1 MGIFRRIAD
10 ALTMTDAHT
19 AASAPRFSVDGSSI
33 PPEFFG
39 LSSYEVSVA
48 KVPRVSRELAIQVP
62 AVKRARDLICP
73 PIAALPFAVLNANAD
88 DVTGGLLRQ
97 PEPDVPRSVTM
108 TRLVEDLVFEGRA
121 WWRITKQDYRGF
133 PMEVRRL
140 DPRSVDCDRGDFKV
154 WYRTDGT
161 PQGESWEWIPDDK
174 IIRFDSP
181 TDGLLNSAGARAIRT
196 ALMLDERAYRSA
208 TNPTPDGYFTPKDG
222 TDPFDD
228 EPDDDATDEEKAAA
242 YTASKFLENYASQ
255 RRGSTNA
262 YVPGG
267 LEFQQLSWDPK
278 AMQLAE
284 ARQHAV
290 LEIARATG
298 LEPEDL
304 GVSVTSRTYFNA
316 ETKRKD
322 RIDFALG
329 MFIWAIQDRLSMPDV
344 TPRGQYVRAQLG
356 AFLRTDTL
364 ARFQAYREG
373 MDMGLYSLNDVRR
386 MEDLPPVP
394 GGDVYR
400 IGGVPVDQLDQQQRA
415 ALPAAPQAPTAPE
428 ETAVQDNV
436 RSIAAAH
443 ERPAVGFSDSTDL
456 LPMSVPM
463 GTTFSV
469 DKAKRQITGTVI
481 PYGDARAFSR
491 GKWFAFSKGTV
502 RLPDDLSRI
511 KFHVNHDLTT
521 AMGYAV
527 SAEDTDQALSM
538 TFQLDSSP
546 EADRVLQKAGDRVW
560 DGLSAGI
567 KQGGTFDDR
576 DGVMFARDTAAGE
589 VSICSSPAFDDARV
603 TAVALSAHS
612 GGNTMKCTKCGRI
625 HAAGVVECNPTHV
638 AEFSAFM
645 ASFAPAAQAPAAP
658 AAAAPAAGSTTEV
671 QLTENPQFGAE
682 IARGIQE
689 GFARLIA
696 TGALNTG
703 GAGQSGQVGGV
714 AREVVP
720 AAGAGAAQFAV
731 TEALPYRFD
740 GLPGQHSFS
749 EDMRDMANGDPTAKQ
764 RVDEFLVAAFAVT
777 TANVSTLNPTRN
789 RPELYVPQLEY
800 ARPLFDLV
808 SSGPIADKTPF
819 TVPKFGAASGL
830 VGDHTEGT
838 EPTPGSFSTTSQTIT
853 PTAISG
859 KVEINREVW
868 DQGGSPQADQI
879 IWGEMLRGYFEA
891 IEVKIAAMLN
901 ALAANTLYTGAEINL
916 GGAVDEALQDA
927 LIDLFVDLQFVRGG
941 NRYTALAL
949 DGNLFPAIAKAKDG
963 DGRLLFP
970 VLGATNAAGE
980 TESNFSEVR
989 IGSQRGKAAWA
1000 LGSAVNSNSYLFVPS
1015 SVWQWVS
1022 PPRRFTFEYQVKSVD
1037 MAIWGYQAG
1046 AVLRNSDVAR
1056 IDYTTLDA

>member
-1 MGIFRRIAD
+1 
-10 ALTMTDAHT
+10 MTEAHN
-19 AASAPRFSVDGSSI
+19 AASAPRFAVDGSSI

-39 LSSYEVSVA
+39 VAAYDTSVA
-48 KVPRVSRELAIQVP
+48 KVPRVSRETAIQVP
-62 AVKRARDLICP
+62 AVKRGRDLIAP
-73 PIAALPFAVLNANAD
+73 PIAALPFTVLNANAD

-108 TRLVEDLVFEGRA
+108 TRLVEDLIFEGRA

-133 PMEVRRL
+133 PMEIRRL
-140 DPRSVDCDRGDFKV
+140 DPRSIDCDRGDFKV
-154 WYRTDGT
+154 WYRKDGT

-181 TDGLLNSAGARAIRT
+181 TDGLLNSAGCRAIRT

-208 TNPTPDGYFTPKDG
+208 TNPQPDGYFTPKDG

-228 EPDDDATDEEKAAA
+228 DPDDDASDEEKAAA
-242 YTASKFLENYASQ
+242 YTPSKFLETYAAQ
-255 RRGSTNA
+255 RRATTNA

-267 LEFQQLSWDPK
+267 LQFEQLSWDPK
-278 AMQLAE
+278 SMQLAE

-290 LEIARATG
+290 LEIARCFG

-356 AFLRTDTL
+356 AFLRTDTV
-364 ARFQAYREG
+364 ARFAAYREG
-373 MDMGLYSLNDVRR
+373 MEMGLYSLNDVRA

-400 IGGVPVDQLDQQQRA
+400 VGGVPVAQLDQAQRA
-415 ALPAAPQAPTAPE
+415 QLPAAPAAPTPE
-428 ETAVQDNV
+428 DTAVTDNV
-436 RSIAAAH
+436 RSIAAH
-443 ERPAVGFSDSTDL
+443 QTPAVGFAADSDL
-456 LPMSVPM
+456 IPMSVPSM
-463 GTTFSV
+463 DATFSV
-469 DKAKRQITGTVI
+469 DKAKRQITGRVI
-481 PYGDARAFSR
+481 PYGGARAFSR
-491 GKWFAFSKGTV
+491 GKWFEFSKGTV
-502 RLPDDLSRI
+502 QLPADLSRI
-511 KFHVNHDLTT
+511 KFHVNHDLST
-521 AMGYAV
+521 AMGYAIT
-527 SAEDTDQALSM
+527 AADGDDGLDM

-546 EADRVLQKAGDRVW
+546 EAETVLQKASDKVW

-576 DGVMFARDTAAGE
+576 DGVMFAVNAAAGE

-612 GGNTMKCTKCGRI
+612 EGNTMKCTKCGRL

-638 AEFSAFM
+638 AEFNAFM
-645 ASFAPAAQAPAAP
+645 GSFTPAAQAPVQP
-658 AAAAPAAGSTTEV
+658 AAAAAAGTTATV
-671 QLTENPQFGAE
+671 QLNEHPQFGAE
-682 IARGIQE
+682 IAAGITA
-689 GFARLIA
+689 GFQQLMAS
-696 TGALNTG
+696 GALSIG
-703 GAGQSGQVGGV
+703 GPGQSGQAAGAGAV
-714 AREVVP
+714 REVVA

-731 TEALPYRFD
+731 SEALPYRFD
-740 GLPGQHSFS
+740 GLTGEHSFS

-777 TANVSTLNPTRN
+777 SANVSSLNPTRN

-819 TVPKFGAASGL
+819 TVPKFGTASGL
-830 VGDHTEGT
+830 VGPHTEGT
-838 EPTPGSFSTTSQTIT
+838 EPTPGSFTTTSQTIT

-879 IWGEMLRGYFEA
+879 IWGEMLRAYFET
-891 IEVKIAAMLN
+891 IEVNIAAMLN
-901 ALAANTLYTGAEINL
+901 GLAAASLYTGAEINL
-916 GGAVDEALQDA
+916 AGAVDEALQDA
-927 LIDLFVDLQFVRGG
+927 LIDLLVDLQFVRGG

-949 DGNLFPAIAKAKDG
+949 DGQLFPAIAKAKDN

-980 TESNFSEVR
+980 TEGNFSEVR
-989 IGSQRGKAAWA
+989 IGTQRGKAAWA
-1000 LGSAVNSNSYLFVPS
+1000 LGSANTSHSYLFVPS

-1056 IDYTTLDA
+1056 IDYTTADV

>member
-1 MGIFRRIAD
+1 MGLLRRIAD
-10 ALTMTDAHT
+10 ALTMTEAHNR
-19 AASAPRFSVDGSSI
+19 ASAPRFSVDGSSI

-39 LSSYEVSVA
+39 YSSYEPTVA
-48 KVPRVSRELAIQVP
+48 KVPRVSRETAIQVP

-73 PIAALPFAVLNANAD
+73 PIAALPFTVLNANAD

-133 PMEVRRL
+133 PMEIRRL

-154 WYRTDGT
+154 WHRKDGT
-161 PQGESWEWIPDDK
+161 VQGESWEWIPDDK

-208 TNPTPDGYFTPKDG
+208 TNPQPDGYFTPKDG
-222 TDPFDD
+222 VDPFDD
-228 EPDDDATDEEKAAA
+228 DPDDDATDEEIAAA
-242 YTASKFLENYASQ
+242 YTASKFLENYAAQ
-255 RRGSTNA
+255 RRTTTNA

-278 AMQLAE
+278 SMQLAE

-364 ARFQAYREG
+364 ARFDAYRQG
-373 MDMGLYSLNDVRR
+373 MEMGLYSLNDVRA
-386 MEDLPPVP
+386 MEDLPPIP

-400 IGGVPVDQLDQQQRA
+400 VGGVPVNQLDQAPQRGQ
-415 ALPAAPQAPTAPE
+415 LPAGAPAPTPE
-428 ETAVQDNV
+428 DTAVNDNV
-436 RSIAAAH
+436 RSIAAH
-443 ERPAVGFSDSTDL
+443 QTPAVGFAAEDDL
-456 LPMSVPM
+456 IPMSVPSM
-463 GTTFSV
+463 GATFSV
-469 DKAKRQITGTVI
+469 DKAKRQITGRVI
-481 PYGDARAFSR
+481 PYGGAKAFSR
-491 GKWFAFSKGTV
+491 GKWFEFSKGTV
-502 RLPDDLSRI
+502 KLPADLSRI

-521 AMGYAV
+521 AMGYAI
-527 SAEDTDQALSM
+527 AAQDEDAGLDM
-538 TFQLDSSP
+538 TFQLDSSA
-546 EADRVLQKAGDRVW
+546 EADKVLQKAADKVW

-567 KQGGTFDDR
+567 KQGGQFDDR
-576 DGVMFARDTAAGE
+576 DGVMFAVDTAAGE

-612 GGNTMKCTKCGRI
+612 EGNTMKCTKCGRL

-638 AEFSAFM
+638 AEFAAFM
-645 ASFAPAAQAPAAP
+645 GSFTPAATAPAVPT
-658 AAAAPAAGSTTEV
+658 PAAGTTAEV
-671 QLTENPQFGAE
+671 QLNENPQFGAE
-682 IARGIQE
+682 IARGITA
-689 GFARLIA
+689 GFQQLVAS
-696 TGALNTG
+696 GALTTG
-703 GAGQSGQVGGV
+703 GPGQSGQAP
-714 AREVVP
+714 AREVVA
-720 AAGAGAAQFAV
+720 AAGAGAAQFSV
-731 TEALPYRFD
+731 SEALPYRFD
-740 GLPGQHSFS
+740 GLAGQHSFS

-800 ARPLFDLV
+800 MRPLFDLV
-808 SSGPIADKTPF
+808 SSAPIADKTPF
-819 TVPKFGAASGL
+819 TVPKFGSASGL
-830 VGDHTEGT
+830 VGPHVEGV
-838 EPTPGSFSTTSQTIT
+838 EPTPGSFTTTSQTIT

-859 KVEINREVW
+859 KVEITREVW

-879 IWGEMLRGYFEA
+879 IWGEMLRAYFET
-891 IEVKIAAMLN
+891 IEVNIAAMLN
-901 ALAANTLYTGAEINL
+901 ALSAATLYGGAEINL
-916 GGAVDEALQDA
+916 AGATDEALQDA
-927 LIDLFVDLQFVRGG
+927 LIDLLVDLQFVRGG

-949 DGNLFPAIAKAKDG
+949 DGQLFPAIAKAKDA

-970 VLGATNAAGE
+970 VLGAVNAAGE
-980 TESNFSEVR
+980 TEGNFSEVR
-989 IGSQRGKAAWA
+989 IGTQRGKAAWA
-1000 LGSAVNSNSYLFVPS
+1000 LGSANSSHSYLFVPS

-1056 IDYTTLDA
+1056 IDYTTADV

>member
-1 MGIFRRIAD
+1 
-10 ALTMTDAHT
+10 MTEAQDR
-19 AASAPRFSVDGSSI
+19 ASAPRFSVDSSSI

-39 LSSYEVSVA
+39 LSSYEPVITR
-48 KVPRVSRELAIQVP
+48 VPRVSRQTAIQVP

-73 PIAALPFAVLNANAD
+73 PIAALPFTVLNPAAD
-88 DVTGGLLRQ
+88 DVTGSLLRQ

-108 TRLVEDLVFEGRA
+108 TNLVEDLFFEGRA

-154 WYRTDGT
+154 WYRKDGT
-161 PQGESWEWIPDDK
+161 AQGESWEWIPDDK

-181 TDGLLNSAGARAIRT
+181 TDGLLNSAGGRAIRT

-208 TNPTPDGYFTPKDG
+208 VNPQPDGYFTPKDG
-222 TDPFDD
+222 VDPFED
-228 EPDDDATDEEKAAA
+228 EPDDDATEEERAAA
-242 YTASKFLENYASQ
+242 YTAAKFLENYSAQ
-255 RRGSTNA
+255 RRVSTYA

-267 LEFQQLSWDPK
+267 LEFEQLSWDPK
-278 AMQLAE
+278 SMQLAE

-290 LEIARATG
+290 LEIARASG

-356 AFLRTDTL
+356 AFLRTDTV

-373 MDMGLYSLNDVRR
+373 MAMGLYSLNDVRR

-400 IGGVPVDQLDQQQRA
+400 IDGVPVDQLDA
-415 ALPAAPQAPTAPE
+415 APKRPELPAAPSAPTPE
-428 ETAVQDNV
+428 DTAVTDNV
-436 RSIAAAH
+436 RSIAAH
-443 ERPAVGFSDSTDL
+443 QTPAVGFAADSDL
-456 LPMSVPM
+456 IPMSVSSM
-463 GTTFSV
+463 GATFSV
-469 DKAKRQITGTVI
+469 DKTKRQITGRVI
-481 PYGDARAFSR
+481 PYGDAKAFSR
-491 GKWFAFSKGTV
+491 GKWFQFSKGTV
-502 RLPDDLSRI
+502 KLPPDLSRI
-511 KFHVNHDLTT
+511 KFHINHDLST

-527 SAEDTDQALSM
+527 AATDQDDGLDM
-538 TFQLDSSP
+538 TFQLDSSA
-546 EADRVLQKAGDRVW
+546 EADKVLQKADDRVW

-567 KQGGTFDDR
+567 KQGGVFDDR
-576 DGVMFARDTAAGE
+576 DGIMFAVDTAAGE

-612 GGNTMKCTKCGRI
+612 EGNTMKCTKCGRE

-638 AEFSAFM
+638 AEFAAFM
-645 ASFAPAAQAPAAP
+645 GSFTPAASAPPAPAPAAP
-658 AAAAPAAGSTTEV
+658 AAGTTATV
-671 QLTENPQFGAE
+671 QLNENPEFGAE
-682 IARGIQE
+682 IARGISA
-689 GFARLIA
+689 GFAQLMRS
-696 TGALNTG
+696 GALSIG
-703 GAGQSGQVGGV
+703 GPGQSGQAAGVGV

-720 AAGAGAAQFAV
+720 AAGAGAAQFSV
-731 TEALPYRFD
+731 SEALPYRFD
-740 GLPGQHSFS
+740 GLAGEHSFS

-777 TANVSTLNPTRN
+777 TANVASLNPTRN

-800 ARPLFDLV
+800 MRPLFDLV
-808 SSGPIADKTPF
+808 SSGPISDKTPF
-819 TVPKFGAASGL
+819 TVPKFGTAAGL
-830 VGDHTEGT
+830 VGDHTEGV
-838 EPTPGSFSTTSQTIT
+838 EPTPGSFTTTSQTIT

-901 ALAANTLYTGAEINL
+901 ALAAGTLYTGAEINL
-916 GGAVDEALQDA
+916 AGATDEALQDA
-927 LIDLFVDLQFVRGG
+927 LIDLLVDLQFVRGG

-949 DGNLFPAIAKAKDG
+949 DGQLFPAIAKAKDA

-970 VLGATNAAGE
+970 VLGAVNAAGDQE
-980 TESNFSEVR
+980 GNFSEVR
-989 IGSQRGKAAWA
+989 IGTQRGKAAWA
-1000 LGSAVNSNSYLFVPS
+1000 LGSANTSHSYLFVPS

-1056 IDYTTLDA
+1056 IDYTTADA